1 MGDGVEAIY
10 RLQLIDTEMD
20 EGRAALRSVRSQLA
34 DDEEVLAAAN
44 VVRENEET
52 TQKLRSSLR
61 VLEMDLQE
69 VLDKIGS
76 TEGALYG
83 GEVTSPKELAG
94 MEQELEYLKRRQ
106 SSVEDDTLLI
116 MSEVEEQEQALEVAR
131 EELSRTE
138 RSSDNLKLELRKDEE
153 ELLSRLTVLEAER
166 MEIAQLISQQ
176 DLRAYEDLRSQKGGQ
191 AVALLENG
199 ICQGC
204 RVALPTSVVQRV
216 RRGSEVV
223 YCGSCQRIRAGAVFW
238 TRE

>member
-10 RLQLIDTEMD
+10 RLQAIDTEMD
-20 EGRAALRSVRSQLA
+20 ERRAALRSVRSHLA
-34 DDEEVLAAAN
+34 DNQEVLAAVKA
-44 VVRENEET
+44 VRENEET
-52 TQKLRSSLR
+52 TQKLHSSLR

-69 VLDKIGS
+69 VSDKIAA

-83 GEVTSPKELAG
+83 GEVTNPKELAG

-106 SSVEDDTLLI
+106 STVEDDTLLL
-116 MSEVEEQEQALEVAR
+116 MSEVEEQEDALEAAR
-131 EELSRTE
+131 EQLSSTE
-138 RSSDNLKLELRKDEE
+138 RGSDRHKSELRKDEE
-153 ELLSRLTVLEAER
+153 ELLARLSVLEAER
-166 MEIAQLISQQ
+166 MEIAQRISQQ

-204 RVALPTSVVQRV
+204 RVALPTSLVQRV

-223 YCGSCQRIRAGAVFW
+223 YCGSCQRILYSP
-238 TRE
+238 